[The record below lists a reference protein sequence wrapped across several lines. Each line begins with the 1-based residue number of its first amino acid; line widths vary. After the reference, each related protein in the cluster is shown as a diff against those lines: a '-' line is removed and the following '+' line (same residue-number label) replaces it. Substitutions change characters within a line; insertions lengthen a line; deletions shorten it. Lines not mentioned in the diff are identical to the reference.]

1 MSFEFQPIGIVH
13 SCFTEK
19 FGIPR
24 QPGLAPSARGQLELL
39 PPYNDPQVLEGLE
52 QCSHLWLQ
60 FVFHQPPAP
69 AWKTR
74 VRPPRL
80 GGNKSLG
87 VFATRSPLRPNPIGL
102 SVVRLESI
110 ERQGGKLW
118 LELSGLDLL
127 DQTPV
132 LDIKPYV
139 PYTDALPQAHNGFAE
154 APPEP
159 LRVVFSARA
168 LQQCHSL
175 SQASGQNWESLVREL
190 LQQDPRPQYQALDP
204 QRVYGMSLKGAEL
217 RWHYQP
223 DPASADNPWHI
234 VVIDLEPQT
243 PNPA

>member
-1 MSFEFQPIGIVH
+1 MNYEFQPVGIIH

-24 QPGLAPSARGQLELL
+24 QSGLAPSVRGQLELL
-39 PPYNDPQVLEGLE
+39 PPYNDPQALTGLE

-60 FVFHQPPAP
+60 FVFHRPPAP
-69 AWKTR
+69 RWKAR
-74 VRPPRL
+74 VKPPRL

-102 SVVRLESI
+102 SAVKLESI
-110 ERQGGKLW
+110 EQRGGKLW

-139 PYTDALPQAHNGFAE
+139 PYTDALPQARNDFAQ

-159 LRVVFSARA
+159 LPVVFSPRA
-168 LQQCHSL
+168 LEQCQQYTRV
-175 SQASGQNWESLVREL
+175 SGQNWEPLVREL
-190 LQQDPRPQYQALDP
+190 LQQDPRPQYQTPDP

-223 DPASADNPWHI
+223 DVDSADNPWHI
-234 VVIDLEPQT
+234 VVLDLET
-243 PNPA
+243 